1 VTGTVGNVGR
11 PRAVRVHSLLEEL
24 RAAIEHN
31 ARLVDDATAKLR
43 ALDDLERREREVA
56 EAERR
61 VDAKLAKVNHIR
73 QELDNLPSRTLSSR
87 RARRQPRR

>member
-11 PRAVRVHSLLEEL
+11 PRAVSAPRLATIDDALSLLRVLGTDNPQVHSLLEEL

-43 ALDDLERREREVA
+43 AQVVEDSAHQGRDRQ
-56 EAERR
+56 
-61 VDAKLAKVNHIR
+61 LAIAAMIHG
-73 QELDNLPSRTLSSR
+73 
-87 RARRQPRR
+87 

>member
-1 VTGTVGNVGR
+1 
-11 PRAVRVHSLLEEL
+11 VHSLLEEL

-56 EAERR
+56 EAEAR
-61 VDAKLAKVNHIR
+61 VDAKLAKIARIR
-73 QELDNLPSRTLSSR
+73 DEFDNLPSL
-87 RARRQPRR
+87 Q